1 MEPDRA
7 DPTPPPRATRPSWN
21 TRAVVLFVV
30 ILALLM
36 GIGLTSWLYRPAA
49 PSGLPQDSSVAEAL
63 DLLGGSIE
71 VDAGALRYATS
82 LGEGGNHARP
92 QGARDRRLTE
102 AAFRLEQ
109 GRARHRFDPRFDC
122 LLGHVALEADRLELA
137 ERRFRAALSLT
148 PRYGEA
154 RLGLG
159 VTLARRALA
168 EGDRASSR
176 GLRLQAIAQF
186 AAVDEKDPFYLFALY
201 DRVLLLLDVG
211 RTEEAKRLARRY
223 EELEPTSAWT
233 DALRRRL
240 EQG

>member
-7 DPTPPPRATRPSWN
+7 DPTPSPRATRPSWT
-21 TRAVVLFVV
+21 TRAVVVFVS
-30 ILALLM
+30 ILTLLM

-82 LGEGGNHARP
+82 LGEGGSHAP
-92 QGARDRRLTE
+92 SDTTRDRRLTE

-159 VTLARRALA
+159 VTLARRARA
-168 EGDRASSR
+168 EGDQASSR
-176 GLRLQAIAQF
+176 GLLLQAIAQL
-186 AAVDEKDPFYLFALY
+186 AAVDESDPFHLPALY

-211 RTEEAKRLARRY
+211 RADEARRLARHY

-233 DALRRRL
+233 GALRRRF